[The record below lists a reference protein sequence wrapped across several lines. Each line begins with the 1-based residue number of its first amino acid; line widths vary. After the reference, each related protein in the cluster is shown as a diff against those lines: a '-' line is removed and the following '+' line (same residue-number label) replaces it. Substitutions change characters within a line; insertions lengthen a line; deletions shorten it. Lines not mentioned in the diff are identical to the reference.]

1 VAAQGRA
8 IEALCCWHWDQ
19 ARRMRPL
26 LPGGWGNGDRVG
38 MWEVLGL
45 VLGWFAYCADL
56 LIGPRLLLFFG
67 KSVTRG
73 YEPNYLDKV
82 RLPETQDLI
91 RDQKFRFRSLKT

>member
-1 VAAQGRA
+1 M
-8 IEALCCWHWDQ
+8 WH
-19 ARRMRPL
+19 L

-67 KSVTRG
+67 KSVTEAMNRIIWTKFG
-73 YEPNYLDKV
+73 YLK
-82 RLPETQDLI
+82 
-91 RDQKFRFRSLKT
+91 LKT